1 MNVNQKERI
10 LELLNKGAMTQAEL
24 AEAIYGD
31 QNHKPNIYA
40 TLMTLVRNG
49 MVIRYGSHPS
59 YYHLPN
65 TYFEIER
72 PSRQRIKVPELTIN
86 YMLSSIEKYHAA
98 IDSDYTR
105 YNSWTLCFNAFKKN
119 RHIEGQ
125 EEYLCLQLAW
135 YLASWGML
143 RNSGLMNYDYL
154 VHMPF
159 VLEIVKTKYDALYD
173 ESAHNDELIFDA
185 VESIKDLYPRS
196 ISKTDT
202 FITKILMGVFGCTP
216 AYDRYFVS
224 TLKNSKIAY
233 ERFSRQSLISLNA
246 LYDYYDEF
254 EELRQRYISEGTYY
268 TKMKMLDMCFWQ
280 IGYDIE
286 NSN

>member
-72 PSRQRIKVPELTIN
+72 PSGQRIKVPELTIN

-233 ERFSRQSLISLNA
+233 ERVSRQSLISLNA

>member
-1 MNVNQKERI
+1 MI
-10 LELLNKGAMTQAEL
+10 F
-24 AEAIYGD
+24 
-31 QNHKPNIYA
+31 YA
-40 TLMTLVRNG
+40 L
-49 MVIRYGSHPS
+49 
-59 YYHLPN
+59 
-65 TYFEIER
+65 
-72 PSRQRIKVPELTIN
+72 
-86 YMLSSIEKYHAA
+86 
-98 IDSDYTR
+98 D
-105 YNSWTLCFNAFKKN
+105 
-119 RHIEGQ
+119 
-125 EEYLCLQLAW
+125 
-135 YLASWGML
+135 
-143 RNSGLMNYDYL
+143 
-154 VHMPF
+154 
-159 VLEIVKTKYDALYD
+159 
-173 ESAHNDELIFDA
+173 
-185 VESIKDLYPRS
+185 SIKYLYPRS